1 MYNFSNRNLNS
12 ISSYRTILSNNLS
25 NNNHNHIYFYFLFIK
40 GGLSIFEK
48 KIDNDY
54 IFKNEEETNNFK
66 ILIKKIATKFLNNN
80 NENADI
86 FLFNRF
92 ITDKLK
98 IVILL
103 KSNIALIGVFPL
115 KSSKGFQ
122 NMLLI
127 HLYISLINFKGD
139 SIKKLNLISKYI
151 INNNNNYYTYKEFI
165 EENKEKINNN
175 EYKSISNIDFLEISI
190 YDQYFLKYC
199 IIHFKKVINI
209 LLKRED
215 IDLEYTKFLNLY
227 IIDIGSNHI
236 LFDLKKEQ
244 NVEIIKYFLNNN
256 LFKEILYHSH
266 QLYDSYIE
274 KYSLKYSKSDSSQR
288 FVKFECTSTY
298 PRMLFIT
305 KFLPILKGIVIVH
318 IYYQNK
324 LSRNMNNNSLSI
336 NPDNRYKEID
346 LVFGSYLNENQGL
359 DFKYVMPKKLTE
371 IENFCE
377 EFYITTRTCDLFKLN
392 NPHKEF
398 KYFNYNIINI
408 INTISIDIKS
418 STQEKIFEFI
428 NDKIKKIYLE
438 EHNKNVI
445 KIKHGETKKEE
456 NNKNENTD
464 QIFLID
470 KNMIYNDLFKNRNNN
485 NNDKNSTIQINDKII
500 NYSTIKSNKNI
511 INILR
516 ESPENS
522 INNNIMKKRKENE
535 EIKTITLMTESNLI
549 SKEDN
554 CSHNAM
560 IDNFSSLVSEIKKKD
575 NKFISKNKKD
585 NTILKKLKLQDL
597 VNNLNSINYDISSS
611 QNLKEKIKGREE
623 SESSLINKETS
634 KNLIIKKEDEN
645 KGKTRNKLKLFNN
658 NIDFQN
664 E

>member
-12 ISSYRTILSNNLS
+12 ISSYKTILSNNLS

-54 IFKNEEETNNFK
+54 IFKNEEEINNFK
-66 ILIKKIATKFLNNN
+66 ILIKKIATKFLNNKVN
-80 NENADI
+80 TDI

-92 ITDKLK
+92 ITDKFK

-103 KSNIALIGVFPL
+103 KSNISLVGVFPL

-139 SIKKLNLISKYI
+139 SIKKINLISKYI
-151 INNNNNYYTYKEFI
+151 SNNNNYYSYQEFI
-165 EENKEKINNN
+165 EENKDKISNN
-175 EYKSISNIDFLEISI
+175 EYKNLSNIDLLEISI
-190 YDQYFLKYC
+190 YNKYFLKYC
-199 IIHFKKVINI
+199 IIHFEKMINM

-215 IDLEYTKFLNLY
+215 IDLSYTKFLNLY
-227 IIDIGSNHI
+227 IIDISSDQL

-244 NVEIIKYFLNNN
+244 NVEIIKYYLNNN
-256 LFKEILYHSH
+256 IFKEILYHSH
-266 QLYDSYIE
+266 QLYDSYID
-274 KYSLKYSKSDSSQR
+274 KYSLKYNKIDLSQR

-298 PRMLFIT
+298 PRLLFII
-305 KFLPILKGIVIVH
+305 KFIPILKGIVIVH
-318 IYYQNK
+318 IYFQKK
-324 LSRNMNNNSLSI
+324 LSRIMNNNSLSI
-336 NPDNRYKEID
+336 NPDNRYKEVD
-346 LVFGSYLNENQGL
+346 LFFGSYLNENQGL

-371 IENFCE
+371 IEKFCE

-392 NPHKEF
+392 DPHKEF

-418 STQEKIFEFI
+418 NTQEKIFEFI
-428 NDKIKKIYLE
+428 NDKIRQIYLE
-438 EHNKNVI
+438 EHNQNVI
-445 KIKHGETKKEE
+445 KIKKCDTKTEE
-456 NNKNENTD
+456 NNKNEITD
-464 QIFLID
+464 NIFLID
-470 KNMIYNDLFKNRNNN
+470 KNMIYNDLFQNNN
-485 NNDKNSTIQINDKII
+485 NNDKNSTIQINDKKI

-522 INNNIMKKRKENE
+522 INNIMKKRKENE
-535 EIKTITLMTESNLI
+535 EKKTITLITESNLI

-554 CSHNAM
+554 CSNNNII
-560 IDNFSSLVSEIKKKD
+560 IDNFSSLGSEIKKKE
-575 NKFISKNKKD
+575 NKLISKNNKD
-585 NTILKKLKLQDL
+585 NTNLKKLKLQDL
-597 VNNLNSINYDISSS
+597 LNFSNSINGINSS
-611 QNLKEKIKGREE
+611 QNLKEKSKNKIIEE
-623 SESSLINKETS
+623 SESDLINKETS
-634 KNLIIKKEDEN
+634 KNEN
-645 KGKTRNKLKLFNN
+645 KGKTRNRLKLFNN

>member
-12 ISSYRTILSNNLS
+12 ISSYKTILSNNLS
-25 NNNHNHIYFYFLFIK
+25 NNNHNQIYFYFLFVK
-40 GGLSIFEK
+40 DGLSIFEK

-66 ILIKKIATKFLNNN
+66 VLIKKIATKFLNNN
-80 NENADI
+80 DNNDI

-103 KSNIALIGVFPL
+103 KSNIALVGVFPL
-115 KSSKGFQ
+115 KSSKGFH
-122 NMLLI
+122 NLLLI

-151 INNNNNYYTYKEFI
+151 TNNNNNYYTYKEFI

-175 EYKSISNIDFLEISI
+175 EYKNLSNIDFLEISI
-190 YDQYFLKYC
+190 YDQYFLIYC
-199 IIHFKKVINI
+199 IIHFKKVINL

-215 IDLEYTKFLNLY
+215 IDLAYTKFLNLY
-227 IIDIGSNHI
+227 IIDISSDQL
-236 LFDLKKEQ
+236 LFDLKEEQ

-266 QLYDSYIE
+266 QLYESYIE
-274 KYSLKYSKSDSSQR
+274 KYSLRYNKSDSSQR

-298 PRMLFIT
+298 PRLLFII

-318 IYYQNK
+318 IYYQKK
-324 LSRNMNNNSLSI
+324 LSRIMNNNSLSI
-336 NPDNRYKEID
+336 NPDNRYREVD

-359 DFKYVMPKKLTE
+359 DFKYVMPKKLIE

-392 NPHKEF
+392 DPHKEF

-408 INTISIDIKS
+408 INTMSIDIKS
-418 STQEKIFEFI
+418 NTKEKIFEFI
-428 NDKIKKIYLE
+428 NDKIKKIYIE
-438 EHNKNVI
+438 EHNKNAI
-445 KIKHGETKKEE
+445 KIKHSETKKEE
-456 NNKNENTD
+456 NNKNENED
-464 QIFLID
+464 NIFLID
-470 KNMIYNDLFKNRNNN
+470 KNMIYNDLFKNN
-485 NNDKNSTIQINDKII
+485 NNDKNSTIQINDKMI

-516 ESPENS
+516 ETPNNS
-522 INNNIMKKRKENE
+522 INNIMKNRKENE
-535 EIKTITLMTESNLI
+535 EIKTITLITESNLI

-554 CSHNAM
+554 CSNNAI
-560 IDNFSSLVSEIKKKD
+560 IDVPSSVSEIKKKE
-575 NKFISKNKKD
+575 NKYIYKNKKD

-597 VNNLNSINYDISSS
+597 LYNSNSINDISSS
-611 QNLKEKIKGREE
+611 QNLKEKKKVREE

-634 KNLIIKKEDEN
+634 KNLIIKKENEN
-645 KGKTRNKLKLFNN
+645 KGKTRNRLKLFNLN
-658 NIDFQN
+658 DNIDFQN
-664 E
+664 EGN

>member
-12 ISSYRTILSNNLS
+12 ISSYKTTLSNNLS
-25 NNNHNHIYFYFLFIK
+25 NNNHNHIYFYFLFVK

-48 KIDNDY
+48 KIDNEN
-54 IFKNEEETNNFK
+54 IFKNEEEFNNFK
-66 ILIKKIATKFLNNN
+66 ILIKKIATKCLNNN
-80 NENADI
+80 SENTDI
-86 FLFNRF
+86 FMFNRF

-103 KSNIALIGVFPL
+103 KSNIALVGVFPL
-115 KSSKGFQ
+115 KSSKGFH
-122 NMLLI
+122 NLLLI

-139 SIKKLNLISKYI
+139 SIKKLNLLSKYI
-151 INNNNNYYTYKEFI
+151 TNNNNNYYTYKEFI
-165 EENKEKINNN
+165 EENKDKISNN
-175 EYKSISNIDFLEISI
+175 EYKNLSNIDFLEISI
-190 YDQYFLKYC
+190 YDQYFLIYC
-199 IIHFKKVINI
+199 IIHFNKVINL

-215 IDLEYTKFLNLY
+215 IDLSYTKFINLY
-227 IIDIGSNHI
+227 IIDISSEQL

-244 NVEIIKYFLNNN
+244 SVEIIKYFLNNN
-256 LFKEILYHSH
+256 LFKELIYHSH

-274 KYSLKYSKSDSSQR
+274 KYAFKYIKSDSSQW

-298 PRMLFIT
+298 PRLLFII

-318 IYYQNK
+318 IYYQKK

-336 NPDNRYKEID
+336 NPDNRYKEVD

-371 IENFCE
+371 IENFFK

-392 NPHKEF
+392 DPHKEF

-408 INTISIDIKS
+408 INTITIDIKN
-418 STQEKIFEFI
+418 STQEKIFEYI

-438 EHNKNVI
+438 EHNKNII

-456 NNKNENTD
+456 NNKNENED
-464 QIFLID
+464 NIFLID
-470 KNMIYNDLFKNRNNN
+470 KNMIYKDLFKNN
-485 NNDKNSTIQINDKII
+485 NNDKNSTNQINDKMI

-516 ESPENS
+516 ESPQNS
-522 INNNIMKKRKENE
+522 INNIIKKKKENE

-549 SKEDN
+549 SKEEN
-554 CSHNAM
+554 CSNNVI
-560 IDNFSSLVSEIKKKD
+560 IDNLSSLVSEIKKKD
-575 NKFISKNKKD
+575 NKTISKNKKE

-597 VNNLNSINYDISSS
+597 LNNSNSLNDISSS
-611 QNLKEKIKGREE
+611 QYLKEKKKVREE
-623 SESSLINKETS
+623 SESDLINKETS
-634 KNLIIKKEDEN
+634 KNLIIQKENEN
-645 KGKTRNKLKLFNN
+645 KGKTRNRLKLFNN

-664 E
+664 EGN

>member
-12 ISSYRTILSNNLS
+12 ISSYKTILSNNLS
-25 NNNHNHIYFYFLFIK
+25 NNNHNQIYFYFLFVK
-40 GGLSIFEK
+40 DGLSIFEK

-66 ILIKKIATKFLNNN
+66 VLIKKIATKFLNNN
-80 NENADI
+80 DNNDI

-103 KSNIALIGVFPL
+103 KSNIALVGVFPL
-115 KSSKGFQ
+115 KSSKGFH
-122 NMLLI
+122 NLLLI

-151 INNNNNYYTYKEFI
+151 TNNNNNYYTYKEFI

-175 EYKSISNIDFLEISI
+175 EYKNLSNIDFLEISI
-190 YDQYFLKYC
+190 YDQYFLIYC
-199 IIHFKKVINI
+199 IIHFKKVINL

-215 IDLEYTKFLNLY
+215 IDLAYTKFLNLY
-227 IIDIGSNHI
+227 IIDISSDQL
-236 LFDLKKEQ
+236 LFDLKEEQ

-266 QLYDSYIE
+266 QLYESYIE
-274 KYSLKYSKSDSSQR
+274 KYSLRYNKSDSSQR

-298 PRMLFIT
+298 PRLLFII

-318 IYYQNK
+318 IYYQKK
-324 LSRNMNNNSLSI
+324 LSRIMNNNSLSI
-336 NPDNRYKEID
+336 NPDNRYREVD

-359 DFKYVMPKKLTE
+359 DFKYVMPKKLIE

-392 NPHKEF
+392 DPHKEF

-408 INTISIDIKS
+408 INTITIDIKN
-418 STQEKIFEFI
+418 STQEKIFEYI

-456 NNKNENTD
+456 NNKNENED
-464 QIFLID
+464 NIFLID
-470 KNMIYNDLFKNRNNN
+470 KNMIYKDLFKNN
-485 NNDKNSTIQINDKII
+485 NNDKNSTNQINDKMI

-516 ESPENS
+516 ESPQNS
-522 INNNIMKKRKENE
+522 INNIIKKKKENE

-549 SKEDN
+549 SKEEN
-554 CSHNAM
+554 CSNNVI
-560 IDNFSSLVSEIKKKD
+560 IDNLSSLVSEIKKKD
-575 NKFISKNKKD
+575 NKMISKNKKE

-597 VNNLNSINYDISSS
+597 LNNSNSLNDISSS
-611 QNLKEKIKGREE
+611 QYLKEKK
-623 SESSLINKETS
+623 KS
-634 KNLIIKKEDEN
+634 KRRIRI
-645 KGKTRNKLKLFNN
+645 
-658 NIDFQN
+658 
-664 E
+664 